1 MKPASPIRYGR
12 LAAALLF
19 AGIST
24 AALAQPNGAAELAA
38 AIRVSDYDSVT
49 ELLRVRVINPNSLM
63 PDGSTPLSWAVESQ
77 DPQMVQLLLRAEASP
92 DAAANP
98 AVAPLMLACEHGN
111 SQIVNVLLDAG
122 AKATIMRDDGITPLT
137 TCAGT
142 VPAADVA
149 RLIELGAVVDA
160 AETSG
165 QTPLMWAAAKGRI
178 DNAKLLLAKGANVNS
193 ETKDGFTPLF
203 FALKSGNPELPQLIL
218 DAGGNPDHVGPQG
231 TTVTQIAIFQG
242 DYAFAMKMIERGV
255 DLTAEDVNG
264 NTLLLAALSV
274 NQPELVQLLLEKGSD
289 PNRWSGTGKI
299 KWGYEPNFKNT
310 AYDKPTKPP
319 LIVAAEKGAAD
330 VIELLVA
337 AGADPKVE
345 MPDGTTIIHAAIA
358 SDRLN
363 AVAAALRARPEVNV
377 QDKNGNTPLHAIIA
391 LRRYPGSES
400 EQILK
405 LLAAQG
411 ARIDIKNKDGKVAA
425 DMAELGRGPD
435 VKAAFLAAFGQ
446 QMTAR

>member
-1 MKPASPIRYGR
+1 MMPVSPIHFGR
-12 LAAALLF
+12 LAAALLCV
-19 AGIST
+19 GIST
-24 AALAQPNGAAELAA
+24 AALAQPSGAAELAA
-38 AIRVSDYDSVT
+38 AIRVSDYDKVT
-49 ELLRVRVINPNSLM
+49 ELLRVHVINPNSLM

-77 DPQMVQLLLRAEASP
+77 DPQMVKLLLRAEASP
-92 DAAANP
+92 DAADNA

-111 SQIVNVLLDAG
+111 SEIVNLLLDAG

-149 RLIELGAVVDA
+149 RLIDLGAVVDA
-160 AETSG
+160 AEASG

-218 DAGGNPDHVGPQG
+218 EAGGNPDHVGPLG
-231 TTVTQIAIFQG
+231 TTVTQLAIFQG
-242 DYAFAMKMIERGV
+242 DYAFAKQMIERGV
-255 DLTAEDVNG
+255 DVTLEDANG
-264 NTLLLAALSV
+264 HTLLLAALSA
-274 NQPELVQLLLEKGSD
+274 NQSGLVKLLLEKGSD
-289 PNRWSGTGKI
+289 PNRWSGTSKI
-299 KWGYEPNFKNT
+299 KWGYEPNFKNIE
-310 AYDKPTKPP
+310 YDQPSKAP
-319 LIVAAEKGAAD
+319 LIVAAEKGAAEMID
-330 VIELLVA
+330 LLVE
-337 AGADPKVE
+337 AGADPNVE

-358 SDRLN
+358 SDRVN

-377 QDKNGNTPLHAIIA
+377 QNENGDTPLHAILA
-391 LRRYPGSES
+391 LRRYPGSEA

-411 ARIDIKNKDGKVAA
+411 ARTDIMNKKGKVAV
-425 DMAELGRGPD
+425 DMTEEGRGTDLKP
-435 VKAAFLAAFGQ
+435 VFLAVFGQ

>member
-38 AIRVSDYDSVT
+38 AIRVSDYDGVT
-49 ELLRVRVINPNSLM
+49 ELLRVRVVNPDSLM

-111 SQIVNVLLDAG
+111 SQIVNLLLDAG

-178 DNAKLLLAKGANVNS
+178 VNAKLLLAKGARCPISWLGHGGGLVVSTLAFSYDPSSNPAGYLNFLIAK
-193 ETKDGFTPLF
+193 TKIN
-203 FALKSGNPELPQLIL
+203 KKE
-218 DAGGNPDHVGPQG
+218 AGVGP
-231 TTVTQIAIFQG
+231 
-242 DYAFAMKMIERGV
+242 
-255 DLTAEDVNG
+255 
-264 NTLLLAALSV
+264 
-274 NQPELVQLLLEKGSD
+274 P
-289 PNRWSGTGKI
+289 
-299 KWGYEPNFKNT
+299 
-310 AYDKPTKPP
+310 
-319 LIVAAEKGAAD
+319 
-330 VIELLVA
+330 
-337 AGADPKVE
+337 
-345 MPDGTTIIHAAIA
+345 
-358 SDRLN
+358 
-363 AVAAALRARPEVNV
+363 
-377 QDKNGNTPLHAIIA
+377 
-391 LRRYPGSES
+391 
-400 EQILK
+400 
-405 LLAAQG
+405 
-411 ARIDIKNKDGKVAA
+411 
-425 DMAELGRGPD
+425 
-435 VKAAFLAAFGQ
+435 
-446 QMTAR
+446 